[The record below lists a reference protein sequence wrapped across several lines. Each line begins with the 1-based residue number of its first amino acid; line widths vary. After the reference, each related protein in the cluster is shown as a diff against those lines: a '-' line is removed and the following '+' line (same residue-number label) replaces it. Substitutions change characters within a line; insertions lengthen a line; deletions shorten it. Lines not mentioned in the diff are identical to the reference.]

1 MKRKTLD
8 DNCFMREAIR
18 LARKGIGKTSPNPIV
33 GVVIV
38 RNGKIVGRGYHKKY
52 GDWHAEINAIKDAN
66 GDVKGATAYITL
78 EPCCHYGKTPPCVD
92 TLIKEKIGRVVVGT
106 LDPNPSVNS
115 KGIKTLRSKGIKVD
129 VGILEDE
136 CRQLNEHYFK
146 FIKSGIPYVTVKYAQ
161 TLDGRIATK
170 TGNSQ
175 WISSEALR
183 KYVHRLRAVN
193 DYIMVGVGTV
203 IADDPQLNVR
213 YVKGKNPLRVIV
225 DSKLRIPIESS
236 VLKDKNSHPTTI
248 ATTSKAPS
256 RKVTVVKKLGA
267 EVLVVKKDKNGGVN
281 LRDLLRELG
290 KRGIT
295 SVMVE
300 GGSEIVTSLLR
311 ANLVDKMIILTAPK
325 IMGKGLEAIGDLG
338 VCKIKDAIKF
348 SSFKTMKK
356 GDDFV
361 FVGTILKNA
370 QVISATHQQ
379 PCVNKG

>member
-8 DNCFMREAIR
+8 DNCFMREAVR

-38 RNGKIVGRGYHKKY
+38 RNGKIIGRGYHKKY

-193 DYIMVGVGTV
+193 DCIMVGVGTV

-236 VLKDKNSHPTTI
+236 VLKDKNSHLTTI

-338 VCKIKDAIKF
+338 VCKIKDTIKF
-348 SSFKTMKK
+348 SLFRTMRK
-356 GDDFV
+356 GDDLV
-361 FVGTILKNA
+361 FEGTILKN
-370 QVISATHQQ
+370 T
-379 PCVNKG
+379 

>member
-1 MKRKTLD
+1 MKKKTLD
-8 DNCFMREAIR
+8 DNYFMREAIR
-18 LARKGIGKTSPNPIV
+18 LARKGIGKTSPNPVV
-33 GVVIV
+33 GAVIV
-38 RNGKIVGRGYHKKY
+38 RNGKIIGRGYHRKY

-66 GDVKGATAYITL
+66 SNVKGATAYITL
-78 EPCCHYGKTPPCVD
+78 EPCSHYGKTPPCVD
-92 TLIKEKIGRVVVGT
+92 TLIKERIGRVVVGT

-115 KGIKTLRSKGIKVD
+115 KGIKTLKSKGMKID

-136 CRQLNEHYFK
+136 CRELNEHYFK
-146 FIKSGIPYVTVKYAQ
+146 FIKSGTPYVTVKYAQ

-193 DYIMVGVGTV
+193 DCIMVGVGTV

-213 YVKGKNPLRVIV
+213 YVRGNNPLRVVV
-225 DSKLRIPIESS
+225 DSKLRIPIKSF
-236 VLKDKNSHPTTI
+236 VLKDNNSHLTTI

-256 RKVTVVKKLGA
+256 RKVTAVKGLGA
-267 EVLVVKKDKNGGVN
+267 EVLVVKKDKKGRVS
-281 LRDLLRELG
+281 LRELLRGLG

-311 ANLVDKMIILTAPK
+311 ANLVDKIIILTAPK

-338 VCKIKDAIKF
+338 VCKIKDTIKF
-348 SSFKTMKK
+348 SSFKTMRK
-356 GDDFV
+356 GDDLV
-361 FVGTILKNA
+361 FEGTI
-370 QVISATHQQ
+370 
-379 PCVNKG
+379 